1 MTSKF
6 LLRFGK
12 LILCSNMCQHV
23 QLLNVRLVRER
34 IFGHGETPGTNI
46 GTSGNDLGTTRGS
59 LHGTNARRLSG
70 TSGQKLEGAVV
81 NSFEAARNNL
91 GAPAGRLRGAPS
103 GKTTKFGES
112 RACTTRCRSLN

>member
-1 MTSKF
+1 
-6 LLRFGK
+6 
-12 LILCSNMCQHV
+12 MCQHV

-46 GTSGNDLGTTRGS
+46 GTSENDLGTTRGS
-59 LHGTNARRLSG
+59 LHGTNAKRLSG
-70 TSGQKLEGAVV
+70 TPDQKLEGAVV

-91 GAPAGRLRGAPS
+91 GELRGVPG

-112 RACTTRCRSLN
+112 RACTTRCRSLS